1 MGRPDACGFVFS
13 PSITAAAFAFEA
25 PVDVRL
31 QPDTVRKIPTPMK
44 IAFTQKEYA
53 RLLEMSY
60 IAMWVAGSHDENSPA
75 ARRYAELEQK
85 LLAAA
90 APMGCADYVDGD
102 PALGEPLSPS
112 QKFDDEDSAPAKAI
126 DAFEDASFWDG
137 LASRLAERDYA
148 REVLKT
154 PLPAG
159 ISDGERDEHLM
170 KRVGQLEEKYWAEF
184 EKSGLDNLLVLFGT
198 DRLS

>member
-1 MGRPDACGFVFS
+1 
-13 PSITAAAFAFEA
+13 
-25 PVDVRL
+25 
-31 QPDTVRKIPTPMK
+31 MK

-90 APMGCADYVDGD
+90 TPMGCADYVEGD
-102 PALGEPLSPS
+102 PEDGQPLFPS
-112 QKFDDEDSAPAKAI
+112 RKLEEDSPATKAI
-126 DAFEDASFWDG
+126 DAFEDASFWDE

-148 REVLKT
+148 RELLKT
-154 PLPAG
+154 PLPLNM
-159 ISDGERDEHLM
+159 SDEARHEHLV
-170 KRVGQLEEKYWAEF
+170 KRVGELEERYWKEF
-184 EKSGLDNLLVLFGT
+184 EKSGLDNFLVLFGT

>member
-1 MGRPDACGFVFS
+1 
-13 PSITAAAFAFEA
+13 
-25 PVDVRL
+25 
-31 QPDTVRKIPTPMK
+31 MK

-53 RLLEMSY
+53 RLLEMTY
-60 IAMWVAGSHDENSPA
+60 LAMWVAGSHDENSPA

-90 APMGCADYVDGD
+90 TPMGCADYVEGD
-102 PALGEPLSPS
+102 PESSEPLFPS
-112 QKFDDEDSAPAKAI
+112 QKFEDEDAPTTKAI

-148 REVLKT
+148 RELLKN
-154 PLPAG
+154 PLPE
-159 ISDGERDEHLM
+159 SMDDDERHEHLA

-184 EKSGLDNLLVLFGT
+184 EKSGIDNLLVLLGT

>member
-1 MGRPDACGFVFS
+1 
-13 PSITAAAFAFEA
+13 
-25 PVDVRL
+25 
-31 QPDTVRKIPTPMK
+31 MK

-60 IAMWVAGSHDENSPA
+60 IAMWVAGSHDEKSPA

-90 APMGCADYVDGD
+90 TPMGCADYVQGT
-102 PALGEPLSPS
+102 PEEGEPLFPSSKLEDDSP
-112 QKFDDEDSAPAKAI
+112 ATKAI
-126 DAFEDASFWDG
+126 ESFEDASFWDE

-148 REVLKT
+148 RELLKT
-154 PLPAG
+154 PLTETSEDA
-159 ISDGERDEHLM
+159 RHEHLVR
-170 KRVGQLEEKYWAEF
+170 RVGELEEKYWDEF
-184 EKSGLDNLLVLFGT
+184 EKNGLDNFLVLFGS

>member
-1 MGRPDACGFVFS
+1 
-13 PSITAAAFAFEA
+13 
-25 PVDVRL
+25 
-31 QPDTVRKIPTPMK
+31 MK

-53 RLLEMSY
+53 RLLEMSHL
-60 IAMWVAGSHDENSPA
+60 AMWVAGSHDENSPA

-90 APMGCADYVDGD
+90 TPMGCADYVDGD
-102 PALGEPLSPS
+102 PDLGEPLFPS
-112 QKFDDEDSAPAKAI
+112 QKLEDTDSPTTKAI

-148 REVLKT
+148 REILKT
-154 PLPAG
+154 PLPSG
-159 ISDGERDEHLM
+159 MSDDERHTHLA
-170 KRVGQLEEKYWAEF
+170 KRVGEMEEKYWAEF
-184 EKSGLDNLLVLFGT
+184 EKNGLDNFLVLFGT

>member
-1 MGRPDACGFVFS
+1 MLAESLSCRQSRTGHAYIHAHIDLCPPPA
-13 PSITAAAFAFEA
+13 
-25 PVDVRL
+25 
-31 QPDTVRKIPTPMK
+31 TVRKNPAPMK

-60 IAMWVAGSHDENSPA
+60 IAMWVAGSHNENSAA

-90 APMGCADYVDGD
+90 TPMGCADYVDGD
-102 PALGEPLSPS
+102 PDAGDPLLPS
-112 QKFDDEDSAPAKAI
+112 RKFEEEDSPAAKAI
-126 DAFEDASFWDG
+126 DDFEDASFWDE

-148 REVLKT
+148 RELLKT
-154 PLPAG
+154 PLPPNM
-159 ISDGERDEHLM
+159 SDDARHEHLA
-170 KRVGQLEEKYWAEF
+170 KRVGELEEKYWAEF
-184 EKSGLDNLLVLFGT
+184 EKGGLDNFLVLFGT